1 MKKIRGM
8 GLSICVLLLFFI
20 FSAKGSHIR
29 FDSMINMKD
38 EASSLEMFVDEL
50 PDIPRLGGYILKDGV
65 LKPGRLRIGM
75 FETKWKFHRDLP
87 ASTVF
92 AYGRSRETATVPG
105 PTIEAI
111 QGADTYVTW
120 ENHLPSRHILPWDP
134 SLSVAKPKYGGI
146 PTVVHLH
153 GGIVEPASD
162 GNSMAWFTAG
172 FNETGPTWK
181 TAKYHY
187 VNVQHPGN
195 LWYHDHALGL
205 TRVNILAGLMGAYI
219 IFNPTVEDPLNLPSG
234 AEYDRSLLIFDK
246 SFTKNGSIY
255 MNSTGDDP
263 MMHPQW
269 QPEYFGDVIIVNGK
283 AWPYLK
289 VKRKKYR
296 FRIVNAS
303 NSRFYRL
310 ALSNGMSM
318 TQIGSDSAYLHRPV
332 SVKDILLGCSEIA
345 DIIIDFSNVST
356 DGDGIILTNSA
367 PSVYPDGKP
376 VNKLTSKVMKFVIE
390 KTEVSDSTEIPH
402 KLVPYP
408 RAKIKDSVLT
418 RYIAFYMYMDM
429 DMNMKKKMGME
440 TSMGNGN
447 GMGMGMGNGSG
458 MGMGMMGLETGMLIN
473 AVPFDAPVTEIA
485 KQGTSEIWHVINLST
500 ESHPLH
506 IHLALFVILNH
517 TQLVN
522 VDKFTDC
529 MTKMNDSLKC
539 DIDKYAKGKV
549 IEPPPNEMG
558 WKNVVK
564 IDPGFMTTILV
575 RFSLLDSHDSYP
587 FNVSSVPGYVYHCHM
602 LDHEDN
608 EMMRP
613 LKIVS

>member
-1 MKKIRGM
+1 MKKVRAM
-8 GLSICVLLLFFI
+8 ELSICVLLLFFI
-20 FSAKGSHIR
+20 FSVTGLSIKFESI
-29 FDSMINMKD
+29 KD
-38 EASSLEMFVDEL
+38 VASSLEMFVDEL
-50 PDIPRLGGYILKDGV
+50 PDMPRLKGYIREDGV
-65 LKPGRLRIGM
+65 LQSGKLRIGM

-87 ASTVF
+87 ASAVF
-92 AYGRSRETATVPG
+92 AYGRSRKTATVPG
-105 PTIEAI
+105 PTIESL

-120 ENHLPSRHILPWDP
+120 ENHLPSRHILPWDS
-134 SLSVAKPKYGGI
+134 SLNVAKPKYGGV

-153 GGIVEPASD
+153 GGITEPESE

-219 IFNPTVEDPLNLPSG
+219 IFNATVEDPLNLPSG

-246 SFTKNGSIY
+246 SFTKDGSIY
-255 MNSTGDDP
+255 INSTGNDP
-263 MMHPQW
+263 MVHPQW

-296 FRIVNAS
+296 FRIVNGS

-310 ALSNGMSM
+310 ALSNGMPM

-332 SVKDILLGCSEIA
+332 SVTDILLGCSEIA
-345 DIIIDFSNVST
+345 DIIIDFSNVSA
-356 DGDGIILTNSA
+356 DGDEIILTNSA
-367 PSVYPDGKP
+367 PYVYPDGES
-376 VNKLTSKVMKFVIE
+376 VNNMNSKVMKFVIE
-390 KTEVSDSTEIPH
+390 KTKGSDSKKIAN
-402 KLVPYP
+402 KLVRYP
-408 RAKIKDSVLT
+408 RAKINDSVLT
-418 RYIAFYMYMDM
+418 RYIALYMYM
-429 DMNMKKKMGME
+429 DMNMKKRSGME
-440 TSMGNGN
+440 TPSMGDGNGMGKGN
-447 GMGMGMGNGSG
+447 GMGMGMG
-458 MGMGMMGLETGMLIN
+458 MMEMETSMLIN

-485 KQGTSEIWHVINLST
+485 KQGTSEIWHVINLAT

-506 IHLALFVILNH
+506 IHLALFIILNH

-529 MTKMNDSLKC
+529 MMKKNDSLKC
-539 DIDKYAKGKV
+539 DIDKYANGKV
-549 IEPPPNEMG
+549 IKPSPNERG

-575 RFSLLDSHDSYP
+575 RFSLLDSHDPYP
-587 FNVSSVPGYVYHCHM
+587 FNVSAGPGYAYHCHM

-613 LKIVS
+613 LQIVS